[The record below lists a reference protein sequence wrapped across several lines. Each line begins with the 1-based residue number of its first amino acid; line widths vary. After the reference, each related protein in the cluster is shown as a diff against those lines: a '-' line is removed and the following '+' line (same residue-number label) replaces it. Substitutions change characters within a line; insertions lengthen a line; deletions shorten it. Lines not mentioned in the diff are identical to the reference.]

1 MKRKAYLKG
10 TVATVVMAMSMTVT
24 SLPVVATELPQG
36 ETEDAQITE
45 SATESTETAVEM
57 QEETDEMNPESGI
70 VDKKAP
76 TINSL
81 TISSTSVTAPGTVEM
96 VADVSDDISGVNYVS
111 VGFRAE
117 PYDYSSESKQSFYA
131 YLYDSYVDDENVY
144 RKYEDGKFHGTLEIT
159 PDTKLGTYVVNSVYV
174 RDNAD
179 NYVQYGSY
187 GEEMPEAIKQ
197 IVLEVTQGE
206 LVQANLKA
214 LTIDKTSVTAPGTI
228 KFTAELDRELA
239 DFKSMS
245 ATFRMKDGY
254 SSNLVSFDKDSD
266 GKYSGEFKISERA
279 EAGTYVFSSFTIDE
293 GKGKKYDVPD
303 EKIPDAVKALSYEV
317 INTPIDDTQP
327 PKLNNIVLASTK
339 LNVPGTITFTV
350 DATDD
355 LSGVSYVDISFT
367 NEETKE
373 YLSGSYYV
381 SKDKGEITADQ
392 YLGSGIYKIS
402 SIRITDKVGNTESYY
417 AETDEFYKNNA
428 IPDAFKDLQIE
439 VINDGETADVVTSTI
454 SKSFLTDVKNAP
466 SNAVINVDISSDMT
480 LPKEI
485 QDAIKGT
492 NKVLRLNSNRI
503 QWELKGSDITKE
515 TKECSLDGGISRGF
529 ISEDLYK
536 ILGNTK
542 YIWSYLSCGEDL
554 PGKALVRFNLERH
567 TFTQE
572 YVGSSKDLYIYHYD
586 ENNRKLDLVASG
598 VKPNNENNLEFNV
611 TTGGYYFFTEEKL
624 STTTIDDSSDIPSNT
639 PDETVDYNEAIPTGP
654 STWEDK
660 EGTEGFVY
668 RLYNVALTR
677 DAEEAGLSNWNTQ
690 LTGKTK
696 TAAEVAQG
704 IFFSEEFQNHEYSD
718 VQYVKLLYRTMFGR
732 EADETG
738 LKGWIEKLNSG
749 MSREYVFRGFAESQE
764 FENLCKS
771 YNIERG
777 TVTLGQYRDK
787 NEGATGYVAR
797 LYTKMLGRKFE
808 EKGIEYWCK
817 EYLTGK
823 VTIEN
828 IATNGFLHSE
838 EFTNLNLSNEEFVTR
853 MYQTFL
859 NREPDEAG
867 YKDWVGKLN
876 SGEKTR
882 DDLVYGFSLSQEF
895 ANLKKS
901 YGL

>member
-10 TVATVVMAMSMTVT
+10 TIATVVMAMSMTVT
-24 SLPVVATELPQG
+24 SLPVTAAEVPQG

-45 SATESTETAVEM
+45 SAEESTETVVEM

-70 VDKKAP
+70 VDKNAP
-76 TINSL
+76 VINSL
-81 TISSTSVTAPGTVEM
+81 TISSTGVTAPGTVEV
-96 VADVSDDISGVNYVS
+96 VADVSDDISGVDYVS
-111 VGFRAE
+111 VGFQVN
-117 PYDYSSESKQSFYA
+117 PYEYSTEYKQSFYA

-144 RKYEDGKFHGTLEIT
+144 RKYEDGKLHGTLEIT
-159 PDTKLGTYVVNSVYV
+159 PDAKLGTYVIYSVYV

-179 NYVQYGSY
+179 NYVQYRRTADEYSS
-187 GEEMPEAIKQ
+187 EMPESIKQ
-197 IVLEVTQGE
+197 MTLEVTQGD
-206 LVQANLKA
+206 LVQANLNS
-214 LTIDKTSVTAPGTI
+214 LIMDKTSVTAPGTI

-245 ATFRMKDGY
+245 ATFQMKDGY
-254 SSNLVSFDKDSD
+254 SRESVSFKKDSD
-266 GKYSGEFKISERA
+266 GKYSGELKISESA
-279 EAGTYVFSSFTIDE
+279 KAATYEFYSFTIDE
-293 GKGKKYDVPD
+293 GNGKKYNVPD
-303 EKIPDAVKALSYEV
+303 ENVPDAVKGLSYEV
-317 INTPIDDTQP
+317 INTITDTQP
-327 PKLNNIVLASTK
+327 PKLNNIVLASNK

-355 LSGVSYVDISFT
+355 LSGVQYVGISFMNT
-367 NEETKE
+367 ETKG
-373 YLSGSYYV
+373 YLSGDYYV
-381 SKDKGEITADQ
+381 SDGKGKITADQ

-402 SIRITDKVGNTESYY
+402 SIMISDKVGNSESYY
-417 AETDEFYKNNA
+417 AETDDFYNSNA
-428 IPDAFKDLQIE
+428 IPDSLKDLQIE

-454 SKSFLTDVKNAP
+454 SKSFLEDVKNAP
-466 SNAVINVDISSDMT
+466 SNAVINVDISSDMI

-492 NKVLRLNSNRI
+492 NKVLRLNSDDI

-515 TKECSLDGGISRGF
+515 TKACNLDGGIGRGY
-529 ISEDLYK
+529 ISDDLYK

-542 YIWSYLSCGEDL
+542 YIWTYLRCGEDL
-554 PGKALVRFNLERH
+554 PGKALVRFNLRR
-567 TFTQE
+567 FYYTQE
-572 YVGSSKDLYIYHYD
+572 YVGNSTDLYIYHYD
-586 ENNRKLDLVASG
+586 ESNNKLDLVASG
-598 VKPNNENNLEFNV
+598 IKPNNENNLEFNV
-611 TTGGYYFFTEEKL
+611 TTGGFYIFTEEKL
-624 STTTIDDSSDIPSNT
+624 TTTTVDDSSDT
-639 PDETVDYNEAIPTGP
+639 PDESIDYNEEIPTGP

-677 DAEEAGLSNWNTQ
+677 DAEEAGLTNWNTQ

-732 EADETG
+732 EADESG

-808 EKGIEYWCK
+808 ETGIEYWCK

-828 IATNGFLHSE
+828 IATNGFLHSQ